1 MANTYTVDK
10 HPQKKEIIKAMLNGV
25 SDNKIATNYALSPKV
40 VTRYKN
46 GKLMKMLAEIWKEQ
60 QSEAG
65 KELVDRYEEIATML
79 RKQLVACEEWLQDPT
94 DPQKYTVAPRDNEVY
109 VVTQWQKDGK
119 ICRDK
124 ELLSDVVKEIREHG
138 KNVLK
143 VQFNSTD
150 TRKIIL
156 ETAKVLQTDLDYIA
170 RLQGAVSDIIQAQ
183 NNPTIILS
191 QIGSVVLNNLTL
203 NEDKEAIVAEL
214 RKLQT
219 EGQ

>member
-1 MANTYTVDK
+1 MANAYTIDK
-10 HPQKKEIIKAMLNGV
+10 HPQKKEIVKAILTGV
-25 SDNKIATNYALSPKV
+25 PDNKIADNYGLAKNV

-46 GKLMKMLAEIWKEQ
+46 GRLMKMLAEIWSEQ
-60 QSEAG
+60 HTEAS
-65 KELVDRYEEIATML
+65 KNLVDRYEEIATML

-203 NEDKEAIVAEL
+203 TEDKEAIVAEL

>member
-1 MANTYTVDK
+1 MANAYTIDK
-10 HPQKKEIIKAMLNGV
+10 HPQKKEIVKAILNGV
-25 SDNKIATNYALSPKV
+25 PDNKIADNYGLAKNV

-46 GKLMKMLAEIWKEQ
+46 GRLMKMLAEIWSEQ
-60 QSEAG
+60 HTEAS
-65 KELVDRYEEIATML
+65 KNLVDRYEEIAVML
-79 RKQLVACEEWLQDPT
+79 RKQLLACEEWLQDPVNA
-94 DPQKYTVAPRDNEVY
+94 DKYTVAPRDNEVY
-109 VVTQWQKDGK
+109 VVTQWRKDGK

-124 ELLSDVVKEIREHG
+124 ELLSDVIKEIREHG

-150 TRKIIL
+150 TRKIVL

>member
-1 MANTYTVDK
+1 MANTFTVDK
-10 HPQKKEIIKAMLNGV
+10 HPQKKEIIKAILNGV
-25 SDNKIATNYALSPKV
+25 PERKIATQYDLSDKAV
-40 VTRYKN
+40 NRYKN
-46 GKLMKMLAEIWKEQ
+46 GKLMKMLAEIWSEQ
-60 QSEAG
+60 HTEAS
-65 KELVDRYEEIATML
+65 KNLVDRYEEIAVML
-79 RKQLVACEEWLQDPT
+79 RKQLLACEEWLQDPVNA
-94 DPQKYTVAPRDNEVY
+94 DKYTVAPRDNEVH

-124 ELLSDVVKEIREHG
+124 ELLSDVIKEIREHG

>member
-1 MANTYTVDK
+1 MANTFTVDK
-10 HPQKKEIIKAMLNGV
+10 HPQKKEIIKAILNGV
-25 SDNKIATNYALSPKV
+25 PERKIATQYDLSDKAV
-40 VTRYKN
+40 NRYKN
-46 GKLMKMLAEIWKEQ
+46 GKLMKMLAEIWSEQ
-60 QSEAG
+60 HTEAS
-65 KELVDRYEEIATML
+65 KNLVDRYEEIAVML
-79 RKQLVACEEWLQDPT
+79 RKQLLACEEWLQDPVNA
-94 DPQKYTVAPRDNEVY
+94 DKYTVAPRDNEVY

-124 ELLSDVVKEIREHG
+124 ELLSDVIKEIREHG